1 MIQEELENKIERFK
15 EKIINLRDD
24 FTKETGKYIGIQFI
38 TFEEVKFEPFE
49 KYMVVGYDKEV
60 YRRTFC
66 CKDEIIDILEE
77 GLVSAVIRLKHGK
90 LEYATI
96 KCADIDDDVKIIWR
110 EILFM
115 EQTKRMKQ
123 NEGGITI

>member
-1 MIQEELENKIERFK
+1 MGQEELEKNIERFK

-24 FTKETGKYIGIQFI
+24 FTKETGKYVGIEFI

-49 KYMVVGYDKEV
+49 KYMVVGYDKDV
-60 YRRTFC
+60 YKRTFNC
-66 CKDEIIDILEE
+66 EDEIIDILEE

-96 KCADIDDDVKIIWR
+96 KWTTNIDDDVEIIWR
-110 EILFM
+110 EILM
-115 EQTKRMKQ
+115 KR
-123 NEGGITI
+123 